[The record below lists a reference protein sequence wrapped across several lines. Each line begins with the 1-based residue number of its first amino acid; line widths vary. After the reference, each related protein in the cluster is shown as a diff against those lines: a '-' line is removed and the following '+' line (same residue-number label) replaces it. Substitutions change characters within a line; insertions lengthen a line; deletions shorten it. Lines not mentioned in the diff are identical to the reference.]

1 MCSARGEGAA
11 AAQLTS
17 QAGRAPEAQGPAR
30 DRPGVSTGRHS
41 CRRRPRSRKAARAM
55 SPSAALGSTAGHVTA
70 QTGRRSLSDCHPE
83 PKGLALKIDV
93 GGASRASAKRCPA
106 LKGTHP
112 RA

>member
-1 MCSARGEGAA
+1 MCSARGEGPA
-11 AAQLTS
+11 AAQLTL

-41 CRRRPRSRKAARAM
+41 YRRRPRSRKAARAM
-55 SPSAALGSTAGHVTA
+55 SPSAALGSTARHVTA

-83 PKGLALKIDV
+83 PKGPALKIDV

-106 LKGTHP
+106 LRGTHP

>member
-30 DRPGVSTGRHS
+30 DRLGVSTGRHS
-41 CRRRPRSRKAARAM
+41 YRRRPRSRKAARAM

-83 PKGLALKIDV
+83 PKGPALKIDV
-93 GGASRASAKRCPA
+93 DGASRASAKRCPA
-106 LKGTHP
+106 LRGTHP

>member
-41 CRRRPRSRKAARAM
+41 YRRQPRSRKAARAM

-83 PKGLALKIDV
+83 PKGPALKIDV

-106 LKGTHP
+106 LRGTHP